1 MVNLSNPIQISY
13 KSKSYV
19 ILQSTYKSQR
29 IPILIDAETFA
40 YIKSSLTGWTLHST
54 GFLSKK
60 ININGESKN
69 IFLHE
74 IPMMIF
80 EKKLKPIPILHQN
93 KISIDNRYSNLLY
106 DDTDKD
112 QTKNL
117 NKKSRIIDLTE
128 SNIDAEDIP
137 TFIWYINPD
146 SSHGERFQVEIGPC
160 RWKTCSSKK
169 YCLRYKLEEAK
180 KFLRHIKLTRPDFF
194 CSYSMNGDLNKV
206 GLDKKKE
213 FYEIIKLG
221 GFEYESNFDDDSK
234 NSTECL
240 KEDLSGLSTV
250 EIELLKDLKFNI

>member
-1 MVNLSNPIQISY
+1 MVNLSNPISISY

-19 ILQSTYKSQR
+19 ILQTTYKSHL

-40 YIKSSLTGWTLHST
+40 YIKTSLTGWTLHST
-54 GFLSKK
+54 GFLSTK
-60 ININGESKN
+60 INIDGESKN

-93 KISIDNRYSNLLY
+93 KIPIDNRYSNLLY
-106 DDTDKD
+106 DVSDKD

-137 TFIWYINPD
+137 TFVWYINPD
-146 SSHGERFQVEIGPC
+146 SSHGDRFQVEIGPC

-169 YCLRYKLEEAK
+169 YCLKYKLEEAK
-180 KFLRHIKLTRPDFF
+180 KFLRHIKSTRPDFF
-194 CSYSMNGDLNKV
+194 NSYSMNGDLNKI
-206 GLDKKKE
+206 GLELKKE
-213 FYEIIKLG
+213 FYEIIKRG
-221 GFEYESNFDDDSK
+221 GFLYESNFDDDSK
-234 NSTECL
+234 KSTECL
-240 KEDLSGLSTV
+240 REDLSGLSTV
-250 EIELLKDLKFNI
+250 EIDRLKDLKFNI